1 MDSCNGIGLKLLMRL
16 VRSCL
21 IRSFERSGLSRI
33 QLEPSELNCLAMV
46 ILAPMSRVIRHC
58 ATKQV
63 SFTQKT
69 KYNTQY
75 TSSSAH
81 ALSLS
86 RVIQQGTTVTEKMA
100 WTSKRRCRWMP
111 GLDGFNWERSVEK
124 SEQLTGAVF
133 SILIPFIELNVR
145 ANVDSLPFKNLHAS
159 TESHFS

>member
-1 MDSCNGIGLKLLMRL
+1 MEITCATTSESWQCCRPRGSLYLFYLVLLLMDSRDGIGLKLLMRF

-21 IRSFERSGLSRI
+21 IRSFERSGLSRV

-81 ALSLS
+81 ALSPS
-86 RVIQQGTTVTEKMA
+86 QVIQQGTTVTEKMA

-124 SEQLTGAVF
+124 S
-133 SILIPFIELNVR
+133 
-145 ANVDSLPFKNLHAS
+145 
-159 TESHFS
+159 